1 MTEAATPIH
10 ARLVDRAE
18 LTQDQ
23 REAMFALYRRHF
35 DAADYTRFNTDL
47 DDKQQVIEVRDATG
61 TLRGF
66 STVACYRREFEG
78 RALRVLFSGDT
89 VVDEASWGQQ
99 ALAFGFIRFAAQIQ
113 AQSDAALYWLLIS
126 KGHRTYRYLS
136 AFSIDYAPSPVQV
149 TAPEQQRLMDFLA
162 RDRYGEAYDTARGV
176 VRFAQ
181 SHGHLRADLAGVP
194 AIHAHLPEVAY
205 FLQRNPGYAQGDE
218 LVCLCRIAAD
228 NLRPLARRVF
238 VAAQRELRSSDAA
251 TRIAQA

>member
-10 ARLVDRAE
+10 ARLVARDQLSAA
-18 LTQDQ
+18 Q
-23 REAMFALYRRHF
+23 REAMFALYQRHF
-35 DAADYTRFNTDL
+35 DAANYARFCADL
-47 DDKQQVIEVRDATG
+47 AEKQQVVEVRDTSG

-78 RALRVLFSGDT
+78 QAVRVLFSGDT

-99 ALAFGFIRFAAQIQ
+99 ALAFGFIRYAAQTQ
-113 AQSDAALYWLLIS
+113 AQSDEPLYWLLIS

-136 AFSIDYAPSPVQV
+136 AFSMAYAPSPEQE
-149 TAPEQQRLMDFLA
+149 TPPQQQRLMDFLA
-162 RDRYGEAYDTARGV
+162 RDRFGEAYDAARGV
-176 VRFAQ
+176 VRFSE
-181 SHGHLRADLAGVP
+181 SHGHLRADLANVP

-205 FLQRNPGYAQGDE
+205 FLARNPGYAQGEE
-218 LVCLCRIAAD
+218 LVCLCRIEAE

-238 VAAQRELRSSDAA
+238 VAAQRELRNADAA

>member
-10 ARLVDRAE
+10 ARLVARAE
-18 LTQDQ
+18 LTDAQ
-23 REAMFALYRRHF
+23 REAMYALYRRHF
-35 DAADYTRFNTDL
+35 DAADPARFQADL
-47 DDKQQVIEVRDATG
+47 DEKQQVIEVRDAGG

-66 STVACYRREFEG
+66 STVACYRREFDG
-78 RALRVLFSGDT
+78 RPLRVLFSGDT

-99 ALAFGFIRFAAQIQ
+99 ALAFGFIRFAAQTQ
-113 AQSDAALYWLLIS
+113 ARSDEPLYWLLIS

-136 AFSIDYAPSPVQV
+136 AFSIDYAPSPGQA
-149 TAPEQQRLMDFLA
+149 TPPQQQRLMDFLA
-162 RDRYGEAYDTARGV
+162 RDRFGAAYDTRRGV
-176 VRFAQ
+176 VRFAE

-205 FLQRNPGYAQGDE
+205 FLARNPGYAKGEE

-238 VAAQRELRSSDAA
+238 VAAQRELRGSGAA
-251 TRIAQA
+251 SRIAQA

>member
-10 ARLVDRAE
+10 ARLVARAE
-18 LTQDQ
+18 LTHAQ

-35 DAADYTRFNTDL
+35 DAADRARFHADL
-47 DDKQQVIEVRDATG
+47 DEKQQVIEVRDASG

-66 STVACYRREFEG
+66 STVACYRREFDG

-99 ALAFGFIRFAAQIQ
+99 ALAFGFIRFAAQTQ
-113 AQSDAALYWLLIS
+113 AQSDEPLYWLLIS

-136 AFSIDYAPSPVQV
+136 AFSIDYAPSPDQA
-149 TAPEQQRLMDFLA
+149 TLPPQQRLMDFLA
-162 RDRYGEAYDTARGV
+162 QDRFGAAYDASRGV
-176 VRFAQ
+176 VRFAE
-181 SHGHLRADLAGVP
+181 SHGHLRADLASVP

-205 FLQRNPGYAQGDE
+205 FLARNPGYAQGEE

-238 VAAQRELRSSDAA
+238 VAAQRELRGSDAA